1 MPVII
6 HKTDCRYFRLKAFC
20 YFSFLNVK
28 TCIEFK
34 SRSLET

>member
-6 HKTDCRYFRLKAFC
+6 HKTDCRYFRLNAFVIF
-20 YFSFLNVK
+20 YLKVETF
-28 TCIEFK
+28 IEFK

>member
-6 HKTDCRYFRLKAFC
+6 DNTYSDILDYTLLLFFFLK
-20 YFSFLNVK
+20 VE

>member
-6 HKTDCRYFRLKAFC
+6 DNTDCRYFRLYAFVI
-20 YFSFLNVK
+20 FLLKVE